1 MEKLSQLKK
10 INMKTK
16 KYYRIKKQIETIEN
30 EHFLMRQLM
39 TIKQIELKPFFYKI
53 RRGTKNE
60 KIIN

>member
-53 RRGTKNE
+53 R
-60 KIIN
+60 